1 MCGNYAR
8 FSEFVKESVEQDTTL
23 GSARR
28 KRGYLRQ
35 PKKEKT
41 WATPKKEHD
50 NANSGRYEKPE
61 GEQKQKAAM
70 KNVCCIKDRRFRRSC
85 AASRL
90 KTKAL

>member
-1 MCGNYAR
+1 
-8 FSEFVKESVEQDTTL
+8 V
-23 GSARR
+23 R
-28 KRGYLRQ
+28 KLRSFFRVCQGICRAGHDAGLRSPQTRYLRQ